1 LKCPKCQSPLRTRK
15 EKDGSILF
23 YCESQKCD
31 FRFTVEVEE
40 KKKTEEETEED
51 LEALYGFFVY
61 EFDEFY

>member
-1 LKCPKCQSPLRTRK
+1 LRTRK

-31 FRFTVEVEE
+31 FRFTVEVE
-40 KKKTEEETEED
+40 KKETEEETEED